1 MDFGMNFRCKFRLL
15 AASSALFLAAW
26 FGGAPHAGA
35 QEAGNS
41 LQSFLSYFGIKPNT
55 ADESIDYRPRAPL
68 AVPPRL
74 DLPQPKEAPRDPS
87 WPKDQDAAAPRR
99 AGFDSHTPA
108 AQVRENPGSGGP
120 AADSRQERGALP
132 ADGPRDECE
141 SSSGTALCLSTPWK
155 MLKSVVNVFH
165 PATPEPGPEPKRKYL
180 TDPPPGYQ
188 RPVGGAKAASEPK
201 EASSAASA
209 PSAPAEIS
217 KTAIGN

>member
-1 MDFGMNFRCKFRLL
+1 MNFGINFRRKFRLL
-15 AASSALFLAAW
+15 AALPALFLSAW
-26 FGGAPHAGA
+26 FGSAPQAGA

-41 LQSFLSYFGIKPNT
+41 FQSFLSYFGMKPN
-55 ADESIDYRPRAPL
+55 AGEESIDYRARAPL

-87 WPKDQDAAAPRR
+87 WPKDPDAAAQRR
-99 AGFDSHTPA
+99 AGLDSHTPA
-108 AQVRENPGSGGP
+108 AQVRENSGSGGP

-141 SSSGTALCLSTPWK
+141 ASSGTALCLSTPWK

-165 PATPEPGPEPKRKYL
+165 PSTAEPGPEPKRKYL

-201 EASSAASA
+201 ETPSAANA
-209 PSAPAEIS
+209 PAAPAENS
-217 KTAIGN
+217 KASIGN